1 MNAVASDVRILIA
14 GDHEAVRAVVRS
26 FIESEP
32 RWTICGE
39 ASSGRAAVRMAI
51 DLKPDVVVLDVS
63 LSGLDGIEAARRIR
77 RSIAA
82 PVVLM
87 TAYDS
92 AEFDRTG
99 GRPRTRTSL
108 SKAESARRLVDAVRD
123 VINTTAVAVVAV
135 PSVYAGAGAHFD
147 AVRLK
152 IDAVR
157 AALYRTT
164 VSTSSPAAAAH
175 AAESPSNGQT
185 RAKLT
190 PREREVLHL
199 LAEGYTNKQVAAR
212 LGITTKTAETHRAHI
227 VSKLKLHSVSALVRY
242 AIRTGMI
249 QA

>member
-1 MNAVASDVRILIA
+1 MDAVASDVRILIA
-14 GDHEAVRAVVRS
+14 GDHEAVRSVVRA

-32 RWTICGE
+32 RWMICGE
-39 ASSGRAAVRMAI
+39 ASKGRTAVRMAI

-82 PVVLM
+82 PIVLM
-87 TAYDS
+87 TAYES

-99 GRPRTRTSL
+99 GRARAKTSL
-108 SKAESARRLVDAVRD
+108 SKAESARRLVDAVRG
-123 VINTTAVAVVAV
+123 VLNTTTVTVVAL
-135 PSVYAGAGAHFD
+135 PFVYAGAGGHFD
-147 AVRLK
+147 PVRLK

-164 VSTSSPAAAAH
+164 VTAGPGVADGVS
-175 AAESPSNGQT
+175 ESPSNGRS

-249 QA
+249 EA